1 MRELLLKADKEKR
14 SIFKITVLVL
24 LFFGANLFLSFA
36 TDTYLT
42 FADGFSNAAEDML
55 LRNGRP
61 VIALI
66 YWLHSLSGLSGITF
80 YFISSGLSLLFLG
93 ISVWLYQKLLGR
105 YGLSEN
111 LRILLAFA
119 SIANIYIIE
128 YFLFIEKC
136 GFMLAVL
143 LNVIAVWC
151 VCASFTAQNPPLPP
165 YTEFPF
171 SCYIGHDICGI
182 YLSGNC
188 CIICDSE
195 HPVCLLSRQKLQAV
209 CP

>member
-151 VCASFTAQNPPLPP
+151 GLRLFHSAKSPPPP
-165 YTEFPF
+165 YIEFPF